1 MEKEKYKMIGIIGAM
16 EIEIK
21 TIRSK
26 MEGKQSST
34 AGGMEFVSGTLN
46 GTPVVTAVCGIG
58 KVCAA
63 MCTQAMVINYK
74 PSLIINTGVGGT
86 LTDEL
91 SVCDICV
98 ADNVCQHDFDL
109 TSIGSP
115 AGEIPAINA
124 VKIPCD
130 ARAVEILT
138 ECAKQ
143 FDGIKVK
150 TGTVAS
156 GDQFIAGD
164 AQRQRIIDLFGASAC
179 EMEGGSIG
187 QVCRL
192 NNIPFAVV
200 RAISDSADGS
210 AEMSY
215 NEFLPLAADNAAKMI
230 EDIVAKY

>member
-1 MEKEKYKMIGIIGAM
+1 MKELYKNIGIIGAM

-26 MEGKQSST
+26 MENKQSSV

-63 MCTQAMVINYK
+63 MCAQAMILKYN

-91 SVCDICV
+91 SVCDIAV
-98 ADNVCQHDFDL
+98 ADSVCQHDFDL
-109 TSIGSP
+109 SP
-115 AGEIPAINA
+115 VGEVPGMVPAVNT

-130 ARAVEILT
+130 ERAVEILT
-138 ECAKQ
+138 ACAKE
-143 FDGIKVK
+143 FEGVRVK
-150 TGTVAS
+150 TGTIAS
-156 GDQFIAGD
+156 GDQFIASD
-164 AQRQRIIDLFGASAC
+164 ETRRRITGTFGAISC
-179 EMEGGSIG
+179 EMEGASIG

-192 NNIPFAVV
+192 NNIPFAIV
-200 RAISDSADGS
+200 RAISDSADGK
-210 AEMSY
+210 AEMTY
-215 NEFLPLAADNAAKMI
+215 TEFLPLAADNAAKMI
-230 EDIVAKY
+230 EYIVTKY

>member
-1 MEKEKYKMIGIIGAM
+1 MKETYKMIGIIGAM

-26 MEGKQSST
+26 MENKQSSV
-34 AGGMEFVSGTLN
+34 AGGIEFVSGTLN
-46 GTPVVTAVCGIG
+46 GRDVVTAVCGIG

-63 MCTQAMVINYK
+63 MCTQAMILKYK
-74 PSLIINTGVGGT
+74 PSLIINTGVAGT
-86 LTDEL
+86 LTTDL
-91 SVCDICV
+91 SVTDICV
-98 ADNVCQHDFDL
+98 ADYVCQHDFD
-109 TSIGSP
+109 TSPIGDP
-115 AGEIPAINA
+115 PGQICALNMI
-124 VKIPCD
+124 KIPCD
-130 ARAVEILT
+130 ERAVEILLD
-138 ECAKQ
+138 CGRQ
-143 FDGIKVK
+143 LDGVKVL